1 MDALQNASMF
11 IYLAS
16 HYSPTPYTTFGTR
29 IPSSVNFQCHCCRYR
44 IHYSSG
50 TFKQTLYYG
59 IVTVYLINPHRK
71 KLVLY
76 LINPHRKKLVC
87 YRIDLVDFRNKIFL
101 YPYASIR
108 NFTNCGS
115 PKFTVPASW
124 QLRVAIRFISSSVSV
139 KSKISRF
146 CRIRST
152 CSCIVAV

>member
-1 MDALQNASMF
+1 MDAFCSASMF

-29 IPSSVNFQCHCCRYR
+29 IPSSINFQCHRCRYW

-50 TFKQTLYYG
+50 TFKQTLYYR
-59 IVTVYLINPHRK
+59 IVTV
-71 KLVLY
+71 Y

-115 PKFTVPASW
+115 PKFTVPTSW
-124 QLRVAIRFISSSVSV
+124 QLSAYAPHV
-139 KSKISRF
+139 
-146 CRIRST
+146 
-152 CSCIVAV
+152 CSWGWQRCPAA